1 MYFTLQLLQI
11 GCYYITK
18 HDREDSFCN
27 LKGSDYFSGKKILIP
42 STTHLWSLSFGSDG
56 VCQNNSSVK
65 CLPLDDSLRNDEVL
79 SGYHNEV
86 LLQMSYGNS
95 SETSSDMSLCLS
107 ASELGLGELNLKELK
122 ENLIKPVV
130 TPKEIPKISSCIR
143 PVMTSPLLS
152 TESNCMF
159 PEGNLISM
167 CGHVVAVHGI
177 EENSVDPYL
186 NCQNLC
192 DPIGLRFLQRA
203 TRSCIH
209 VLVDHQI
216 VFLICSLF
224 IFCIFYSFVF
234 LFCFVCLVDK
244 TLNIF

>member
-1 MYFTLQLLQI
+1 MQLLQI

-27 LKGSDYFSGKKILIP
+27 LKGSDYFSGQKILIP

-86 LLQMSYGNS
+86 LQMSHGNS

-122 ENLIKPVV
+122 ESLIKPVV

-167 CGHVVAVHGI
+167 CGHVVAVHGV
-177 EENSVDPYL
+177 EDNSVDPYL
-186 NCQNLC
+186 NCQNLR

-203 TRSCIH
+203 TSSCIH

-224 IFCIFYSFVF
+224 IFCIFCSFVF

>member
-1 MYFTLQLLQI
+1 MQLLQI
-11 GCYYITK
+11 GRYYITK
-18 HDREDSFCN
+18 HGREDSFCN
-27 LKGSDYFSGKKILIP
+27 FIGQKILIP
-42 STTHLWSLSFGSDG
+42 YTTHLWSLSFGSDA

-65 CLPLDDSLRNDEVL
+65 CLPLDDSLRNDDIL

-86 LLQMSYGNS
+86 LLQMSHGNS

-122 ENLIKPVV
+122 ESLIKLVV
-130 TPKEIPKISSCIR
+130 TPKEIPKIPSCIR
-143 PVMTSPLLS
+143 PVMRSSPLS

-167 CGHVVAVHGI
+167 CGYVVAVHSF
-177 EENSVDPYL
+177 EDNSVDPYL
-186 NCQNLC
+186 NCQNLR
-192 DPIGLRFLQRA
+192 DPIGLRFLRRA
-203 TRSCIH
+203 TSSCIH

-216 VFLICSLF
+216 VILICSLF
-224 IFCIFYSFVF
+224 IFCIFIVFVF
-234 LFCFVCLVDK
+234 SFRFVCLVDK